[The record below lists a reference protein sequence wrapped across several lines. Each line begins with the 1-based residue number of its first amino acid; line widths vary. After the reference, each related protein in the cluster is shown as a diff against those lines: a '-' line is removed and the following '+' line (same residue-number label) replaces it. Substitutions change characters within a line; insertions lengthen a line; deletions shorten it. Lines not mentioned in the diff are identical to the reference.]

1 MHPIF
6 FEKVNEAMFHFLVS
20 RKKKKKRRITRRVT
34 FWSRSLRIN
43 DPGRKIGGQIARELS
58 LAGGIWSS
66 LSPLVLVSRLFG
78 ESGGEED
85 LEKGF
90 YCWRGGLLAFISG
103 SVASQDPALVRR
115 SSVLFASHLAAHFQF
130 DAARAF
136 RGLYSS
142 TISQAYCLYPP
153 FYSWGEFLG
162 LPWLAN
168 YRQEMAAVR
177 DPIIDPSSFQSSS
190 STLKSGNIS
199 LSFSI
204 PFSRNNK
211 YSRML
216 DVWND
221 LYFRRTKRGRTYR
234 SKILAIQCRVM
245 PVSEE
250 R

>member
-153 FYSWGEFLG
+153 FIPEENSWDYLGSRITGRKWPPFEIRSSIRPLSNLLPPLWNPGTSLFLSRFPSRAIINIRGCWMFEMISIFDGQREGE
-162 LPWLAN
+162 
-168 YRQEMAAVR
+168 R
-177 DPIIDPSSFQSSS
+177 IDRRFWQSS
-190 STLKSGNIS
+190 
-199 LSFSI
+199 
-204 PFSRNNK
+204 
-211 YSRML
+211 
-216 DVWND
+216 V
-221 LYFRRTKRGRTYR
+221 
-234 SKILAIQCRVM
+234 A
-245 PVSEE
+245 
-250 R
+250 